1 MRVRVLLFGVLKE
14 RIGRAEQELE
24 LPTGARVAEVV
35 AWASGVMLD
44 GGLLRSTA
52 VAVNREY
59 VAVETELRDGD
70 EVALLPPVSGG
81 ACEVRFGFPS
91 RLINGCT

>member
-14 RIGRAEQELE
+14 RIGGAERELE
-24 LPTGARVAEVV
+24 LPEGARAAEVLG
-35 AWASGVMLD
+35 WLRGELD
-44 GGLLRSTA
+44 DAGLLRSVA

-59 VAVETELRDGD
+59 ARVDVELREGD

-81 ACEVRFGFPS
+81 AGR
-91 RLINGCT
+91 

>member
-14 RIGRAEQELE
+14 RIGKAEQELE
-24 LPTGARVAEVV
+24 LPPGARVEEVV

-59 VAVETELRDGD
+59 AAAGTELRDGD

-81 ACEVRFGFPS
+81 ACDVRLALFHV
-91 RLINGCT
+91 